1 MPHQCFTGGNIALL
15 DASMAD
21 VDRPRARLRVAC
33 WREGKDELNIGVQL
47 WLIRF
52 DDHDV
57 IAAPVDNGLGDM
69 PLGQEGIHGEHPAWQ
84 DELAEHRLDL
94 RNLIGFVAHGLLR
107 QCQTDVV
114 GESG

>member
-1 MPHQCFTGGNIALL
+1 MFTGGNIALL

>member
-1 MPHQCFTGGNIALL
+1 MPHQCFTGGHIALL

-94 RNLIGFVAHGLLR
+94 RHLIGFVAHGLLR

>member
-1 MPHQCFTGGNIALL
+1 MVNT
-15 DASMAD
+15 
-21 VDRPRARLRVAC
+21 RP
-33 WREGKDELNIGVQL
+33 G
-47 WLIRF
+47 
-52 DDHDV
+52 
-57 IAAPVDNGLGDM
+57 M
-69 PLGQEGIHGEHPAWQ
+69 